1 MNRVLYLVAL
11 TLPLMA
17 KFLEDL
23 KVAKA
28 GALVKAG
35 AALAALSAGIDQL
48 IAFLREAQSILGSL
62 G

>member
-1 MNRVLYLVAL
+1 MS
-11 TLPLMA
+11 

-23 KVAKA
+23 KAAKA

-35 AALAALSAGIDQL
+35 AALAALSAGIDQA
-48 IAFLREAQSILGSL
+48 IALLMDWQSVLGSL